1 LRNAPQGG
9 WTVVVEVY
17 ERHARLDR
25 KVYMTLDEAIGLSQ
39 ALAGRARALAP
50 AAELVVGLA
59 NGAVMP
65 TRIVATALGIPF
77 HMVKVRRQ
85 GSRLKQRLS
94 AAKRLLRLPP
104 GLLRHP
110 LVNAVSLAFD
120 RRFGRIEDAGG
131 ALDFAVAGRTVL
143 VIDDCIDSGASIA
156 HVRDRLTAAGAAR
169 VQIAVLCWS
178 NKQDTEAR
186 HGVVPDVHLHR
197 RIQYYPWSINSPH
210 YAAFVAWLD
219 AAGLS
224 LWR

>member
-1 LRNAPQGG
+1 
-9 WTVVVEVY
+9 VVVEVY

-39 ALAGRARALAP
+39 ALAARARALAP
-50 AAELVVGLA
+50 AAELAVGLA

-65 TRIVATALGIPF
+65 TRIVAAELGIPF
-77 HMVKVRRQ
+77 HMIKVRRR

-94 AAKRLLRLPP
+94 AVKRLLRLPP

-110 LVNAVSLAFD
+110 LVNAFSLAFD
-120 RRFGRIEDAGG
+120 RRFGRIEDAG
-131 ALDFAVAGRTVL
+131 ATFDFSVAGKTVL

-156 HVRDRLTAAGAAR
+156 HVRDRLKAAGAAR
-169 VQIAVLCWS
+169 VQIAVMCWS
-178 NKQDTEAR
+178 NKHDTEAL

-197 RIQYYPWSINSPH
+197 RIQYYPWSINSPN
-210 YAAFVAWLD
+210 YAAFIAWLD

>member
-1 LRNAPQGG
+1 
-9 WTVVVEVY
+9 VVVEVY

-25 KVYMTLDEAIGLSQ
+25 KVYMTLEEAIGLSQ
-39 ALAGRARALAP
+39 ALAARVRALAP
-50 AAELVVGLA
+50 TAELAVGLA

-65 TRIVATALGIPF
+65 TWIVAEALGIPF

-94 AAKRLLRLPP
+94 ALKRLLRLPP

-110 LVNAVSLAFD
+110 LVNAFSLAFD
-120 RRFGRIEDAGG
+120 RRFGRIEEARA
-131 ALDFAVAGRTVL
+131 ALDLPVAGKTVL
-143 VIDDCIDSGASIA
+143 VIDDCIDTGASLA
-156 HVRDRLTAAGAAR
+156 HVRERLVAAGAAR
-169 VQIAVLCWS
+169 VQIAVICWS
-178 NKQDTEAR
+178 NKHDTELL

-210 YAAFVAWLD
+210 YADFVAWLD